1 MEPNLEKARG
11 DRKKQLCAGV
21 PSPHMAISSSATHHH
36 SNWQLTARRCW
47 QGTAAQVQHCAL
59 NSTRRRRR
67 KGKRERET
75 STESVYLSRSIY
87 RASHTSF
94 WRAPEPNL
102 APVTGI
108 GTSVLR
114 RPAVFTGQQQ
124 RRKLSHRLSLTRTHH
139 CDGQVI
145 RVLNVLLQ
153 SSANSVHVWHCPTE

>member
-1 MEPNLEKARG
+1 MIERSNFVPVCRHRTWRYRHRLLTTTQIGNSQHGGVGRVRRHKYNTVHWTAQEEEERE
-11 DRKKQLCAGV
+11 RK
-21 PSPHMAISSSATHHH
+21 
-36 SNWQLTARRCW
+36 
-47 QGTAAQVQHCAL
+47 
-59 NSTRRRRR
+59 
-67 KGKRERET
+67 RET

>member
-67 KGKRERET
+67 KGKRERE
-75 STESVYLSRSIY
+75 RQAPRASIY
-87 RASHTSF
+87 LDLSI
-94 WRAPEPNL
+94 EP
-102 APVTGI
+102 AIHHFDV
-108 GTSVLR
+108 
-114 RPAVFTGQQQ
+114 
-124 RRKLSHRLSLTRTHH
+124 RLSQTWRRSQALALVF
-139 CDGQVI
+139 CADQPCS
-145 RVLNVLLQ
+145 LANNNA
-153 SSANSVHVWHCPTE
+153 ANSATNSLSLEHTTAMAK